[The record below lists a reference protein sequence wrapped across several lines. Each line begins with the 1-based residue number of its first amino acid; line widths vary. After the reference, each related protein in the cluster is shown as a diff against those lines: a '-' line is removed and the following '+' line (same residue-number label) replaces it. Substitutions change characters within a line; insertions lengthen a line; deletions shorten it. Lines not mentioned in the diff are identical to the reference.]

1 MYKRN
6 ARRRRCPC
14 LQVLLLVFDRDVSRS
29 VQSHMHRLD
38 TSRPAAVVS
47 ERERA
52 IVETVRRLHGL
63 PSTRT
68 LAAYEAHLEH
78 LSVWLAGEPLTDRR
92 LARYI
97 LHQYETR
104 GRKSVTSIVAA
115 VNYYFHDAGWPS
127 PHGPLTHRAIL
138 ACAAADALR
147 PWTTRTSTASYHTA
161 DIAAPQSRARTRARV
176 DEGPSRR
183 TGKPSSR
190 ESEVAPPNPK
200 TSAGGPDRESEEL
213 LLSLFSGRSAC
224 KRRRAWTAEEDAA
237 LAAIA
242 AENRDR
248 GIRKPGV
255 DSFARRLRKFAATY
269 ERTYGAVQ
277 KLRLKK
283 EIIRTGPQLEELLKC
298 CAQVRI

>member
-1 MYKRN
+1 
-6 ARRRRCPC
+6 
-14 LQVLLLVFDRDVSRS
+14 
-29 VQSHMHRLD
+29 MHRLD
-38 TSRPAAVVS
+38 TSRPAVVVS
-47 ERERA
+47 ERDRA

-63 PSTRT
+63 PPTRRT
-68 LAAYEAHLEH
+68 LAACEADLKH
-78 LSVWLAGEPLTDRR
+78 LSGWLAGEPLTDRR
-92 LARYI
+92 LACCI
-97 LHQYETR
+97 LHQYEPR
-104 GRKSVTSIVAA
+104 GRRSATSIVAA

-147 PWTTRTSTASYHTA
+147 PWTTRTSTGSYHTA
-161 DIAAPQSRARTRARV
+161 DIAALEFRARTRARV

-183 TGKPSSR
+183 AGKPSSP
-190 ESEVAPPNPK
+190 ESEVAPRSPK
-200 TSAGGPDRESEEL
+200 TSAGGSARKSEEL

-248 GIRKPGV
+248 GIRKTGV

-269 ERTYGAVQ
+269 ERTYAAVQ
-277 KLRLKK
+277 KR
-283 EIIRTGPQLEELLKC
+283 
-298 CAQVRI
+298 AQRIGARSYTTRRD

>member
-1 MYKRN
+1 
-6 ARRRRCPC
+6 
-14 LQVLLLVFDRDVSRS
+14 
-29 VQSHMHRLD
+29 MHRLD

-52 IVETVRRLHGL
+52 IVEPVRRLHGL

-104 GRKSVTSIVAA
+104 GRKSVASIVAA
-115 VNYYFHDAGWPS
+115 VNYYFHDAGWPL

-176 DEGPSRR
+176 DEGPSHAGRANPVRGSRKWPRPIQRRVRVDQIGSPKSFCSPCSRDGPRASVGVHGPLRR
-183 TGKPSSR
+183 TPR
-190 ESEVAPPNPK
+190 WPP
-200 TSAGGPDRESEEL
+200 
-213 LLSLFSGRSAC
+213 
-224 KRRRAWTAEEDAA
+224 
-237 LAAIA
+237 
-242 AENRDR
+242 
-248 GIRKPGV
+248 
-255 DSFARRLRKFAATY
+255 
-269 ERTYGAVQ
+269 
-277 KLRLKK
+277 
-283 EIIRTGPQLEELLKC
+283 
-298 CAQVRI
+298 